1 MKTTTTKRDARRA
14 LKAVAK
20 QEGKSL
26 DEIRSEIMYA
36 INAAIQSQDP
46 SIQRRWKNI
55 PHKGNVPTPEE
66 FIVYVVN
73 HLEDL
78 QDY

>member
-1 MKTTTTKRDARRA
+1 MRTTSKRDAQRA

-36 INAAIQSQDP
+36 INAAIQSEDP
-46 SIQRRWKNI
+46 VIQRRWENI

-66 FIVYVVN
+66 FIAYVVN
-73 HLEDL
+73 HLDEL
-78 QDY
+78 QDS